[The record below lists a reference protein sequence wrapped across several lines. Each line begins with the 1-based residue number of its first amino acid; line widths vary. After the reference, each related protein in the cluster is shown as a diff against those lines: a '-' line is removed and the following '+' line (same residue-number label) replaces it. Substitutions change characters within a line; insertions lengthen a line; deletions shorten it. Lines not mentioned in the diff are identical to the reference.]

1 MQCSWDASAKNFR
14 IFIEIVNFLWYSKGR
29 GIKLSP
35 VIKTVHS
42 VSIVC
47 SIQNTGGTET
57 LLDQTLASFWAIQF
71 ISIRGFPECSYKRFA
86 ISVIPPYLLAIA
98 PCTEI
103 RILESWKR
111 LVVGSGIREMFAYGT
126 RNTTQGIR
134 NPIKEC
140 NPESKFHWQY
150 SVSST
155 WN

>member
-1 MQCSWDASAKNFR
+1 MILKREGYKVIACYKNSSLSVDCVLNSEYGRHWDL
-14 IFIEIVNFLWYSKGR
+14 I
-29 GIKLSP
+29 
-35 VIKTVHS
+35 T
-42 VSIVC
+42 
-47 SIQNTGGTET
+47 
-57 LLDQTLASFWAIQF
+57 DQTLASFWAIQF

-86 ISVIPPYLLAIA
+86 FSVIPPYLLAIA